1 VRARRFFAWVRAW
14 LRPAARRSALRALAE
29 FGRSLLGASTWR
41 LALRGLGR
49 QPRRSGIVLTAI
61 AVGLGSLLFAMAFQY
76 GLIVQMVETAIRS
89 EIGDLQA
96 HAPAWNDAA
105 PLEARMRETEVLRAF
120 EAVSSLRAA
129 APRLRGE
136 ALAQSP
142 RASVGVRVLGADP
155 ELEPSVSTLSS
166 YVAEGEWLGEAPRRV
181 VLGEGLARRLRV
193 GIADK
198 VVLSVQD
205 ARGDLTG
212 EAFRVGGLLRA
223 PSRALDESVAV
234 VRIEDAQ
241 RLYAVP
247 GEISE
252 VALAAR
258 DPQRLAASKREAA
271 AAIGAAARVE
281 TWRDLQPMLVAMI
294 EMFDQMGWIIYAAIF
309 VAMAFGI
316 ANVLLMSVFER
327 TREIGVLLAIGM
339 PPARMVAIVAAES
352 LVLVAVGVGLGFG
365 LGFFAIWSMRGG
377 IDLSAWSVGLRAYG
391 FPTLVVPEARS
402 GDVWAPLWV
411 ATATA
416 LLASLWPAL
425 RAVRTR
431 PAEALRRV

>member
-1 VRARRFFAWVRAW
+1 VPTRRAVRSWAWGRPGAWRAALQAVRELGQSLAR
-14 LRPAARRSALRALAE
+14 
-29 FGRSLLGASTWR
+29 ASTWR

-49 QPRRSGIVLTAI
+49 QPRRSGIVITAT
-61 AVGLGSLLFAMAFQY
+61 AVGLAALLFAMAFQF
-76 GLIVQMVETAIRS
+76 GLIVQMVETAIRT

-96 HAPAWNDAA
+96 HAPDWSDAA
-105 PLEARMRETEVLRAF
+105 PLESRMRGSVVLPAF
-120 EAVSSLRAA
+120 EQAGALRGV

-155 ELEPSVSTLSS
+155 EREPQVSTLAS
-166 YVAEGEWLGEAPRRV
+166 YVAGGEWLGATPSRL
-181 VLGEGLARRLRV
+181 VLGEGLARRLGV
-193 GIADK
+193 GLGGK

-212 EAFRVGGLLRA
+212 EAFRVGGLLRP
-223 PSRALDESVAV
+223 PSRALDESVVV
-234 VRIEDAQ
+234 VRIDEAQ
-241 RLYAVP
+241 RLFGVP

-258 DPQRLAASKREAA
+258 DPQRLEAAKREAA
-271 AAIGAAARVE
+271 AIIGAAARVE
-281 TWRDLQPMLVAMI
+281 TWRELQPLLVAMI
-294 EMFDQMGWIIYAAIF
+294 DVFDQMGWVVYAAIF

-352 LVLVAVGVGLGFG
+352 LVLVAVGVALGFG
-365 LGFFAIWSMRGG
+365 VGFLSIWAMRDG
-377 IDLSAWSVGLRAYG
+377 IDLSVWSVGLRAYG
-391 FPTLVVPEARS
+391 VPTLIVPVARS
-402 GDVWAPLWV
+402 GDVWSPLWV

-431 PAEALRRV
+431 PAAALRSV